1 VITGIVVALPEE
13 LSTLTSQ
20 KLVKGCCHSLNET
33 TLLCLSGT
41 GPENAAKTANQLISN
56 GANRLVSWGCA
67 AALHESCKPG
77 DLILPDCLVS
87 ENSPPIFLNS
97 PWLEE
102 SRAVLQT
109 INPDC
114 ELTGTL
120 AESVHIVSTAAEKK
134 RVAEHTQ
141 AKALDMES
149 YAIAE
154 VAKLHELP
162 CLVVRA
168 IADPASMDL
177 PKAISFAIDQ
187 QGEVVLTR
195 LLSYLITH
203 PNEIPSLIRLGKDF
217 SLARK
222 TLQLAAKKLNSFSLC
237 AN

>member
-20 KLVKGCCHSLNET
+20 KLVKGRCHSLNET

-41 GPENAAKTANQLISN
+41 GPENAATSANQLISN

-77 DLILPDCLVS
+77 DLILPECLVS
-87 ENSPPIFLNS
+87 ENSPPIYLIS
-97 PWLEE
+97 PWLKET
-102 SRAVLQT
+102 RAALKSENQAC
-109 INPDC
+109 D
-114 ELTGTL
+114 LTGTL
-120 AESVHIVSTAAEKK
+120 AESAHIVSTALEKK
-134 RVAEHTQ
+134 RIADHTQ

-149 YAIAE
+149 YAIAQ
-154 VAKLHELP
+154 VAKLNDLP

-177 PKAISFAIDQ
+177 PKAISFAIDK

-203 PNEIPSLIRLGKDF
+203 PYEIPGLIRLGKDF
-217 SLARK
+217 SSARK
-222 TLQLAAKKLNSFSLC
+222 TLQLAAKKLNTFTYC

>member
-1 VITGIVVALPEE
+1 MITGIVVALPEE

-41 GPENAAKTANQLISN
+41 GPENAARTANQLISN

-67 AALHESCKPG
+67 AALHKACKPG
-77 DLILPDCLVS
+77 DLILPDRLVS
-87 ENSPPIFLNS
+87 DNSPPIFLNS

-102 SRAVLQT
+102 TRTVLQA
-109 INPDC
+109 INLDC
-114 ELTGTL
+114 DLSGTL
-120 AESVHIVSTAAEKK
+120 AESAHIVSTALEKK
-134 RVAEHTQ
+134 GIAEQMQ

-149 YAIAE
+149 YAIAQ
-154 VAKLHELP
+154 VANQYELP

-177 PKAISFAIDQ
+177 PKAISFAIDK

-195 LLSYLITH
+195 LLCYLMTH

-217 SLARK
+217 SSARK
-222 TLQLAAKKLNSFSLC
+222 TLQLAAKKLNTFTLY